1 MIIIPISQMRKLR
14 HDHFSGPNY
23 YLRSCPH
30 IQSKSCE
37 NSLKPTQTPT
47 GEVLL
52 GNQHS
57 LWNPIKLLYL
67 QYCFINQKHISQQK
81 ILPQNIWLRN
91 TLYLYCIC
99 LNIRV
104 IYKLTPDLERELM
117 SQNAFNSNTQTLCVL
132 QNYAFHSLNFTKI
145 ENSSGYVSYIS
156 NQSGRLPT
164 TFDKI
169 KVSTN

>member
-1 MIIIPISQMRKLR
+1 MWKLTKANSDTYRWSIAWQSALPVESHKIVISLVLFHKLET
-14 HDHFSGPNY
+14 HFLAEN
-23 YLRSCPH
+23 
-30 IQSKSCE
+30 ITSK
-37 NSLKPTQTPT
+37 
-47 GEVLL
+47 
-52 GNQHS
+52 H
-57 LWNPIKLLYL
+57 
-67 QYCFINQKHISQQK
+67 
-81 ILPQNIWLRN
+81 IWLRN

-117 SQNAFNSNTQTLCVL
+117 SQNAFNSNTWTLCVL